1 MSLESGKIEEFS
13 IAPIQIEIINK
24 SDPTATFVL
33 TVKPTDVANLFT
45 IASNKLT
52 KRYNASMEQ
61 AKQHIKD
68 ALEIARISM
77 YANAHHVIFHV
88 PYYPNLSIS
97 PDKMESVLPLINR
110 ILDNYM

>member
-1 MSLESGKIEEFS
+1 MSFESGKIEEFS
-13 IAPIQIEIINK
+13 TSPIQIEIVNK

-45 IASNKLT
+45 IASNRLT
-52 KRYNASMEQ
+52 IKYTASTEQ

-77 YANAHHVIFHV
+77 YATPHHVILHV
-88 PYYPNLSIS
+88 PYYPNLSIT
-97 PDKMESVLPLINR
+97 PDKMESVLPIINR